1 VAADGWYADMARR
14 QQLEPTWR
22 RSDARRP
29 LARRH
34 RDDAR
39 RGASDVGG
47 MYDPTYDVEAE
58 KARHARERAGKR
70 AALRAEGRFDE
81 DGNPMDA
88 AFDRGLASACSAT

>member
-1 VAADGWYADMARR
+1 
-14 QQLEPTWR
+14 
-22 RSDARRP
+22 
-29 LARRH
+29 
-34 RDDAR
+34 
-39 RGASDVGG
+39 VGG

-88 AFDRGLASACSAT
+88 AFDRGLARRLLSYLKPYRKAMLLAVALLVTTPRSCRPSPT